1 MRDQY
6 KITEIA
12 SLYGI
17 CTDTLRYYEEQG
29 LLHPVRNA
37 QNGYRL
43 YGIQD
48 ICTLN
53 VIRGLRQL
61 GLPTAQIGQYLNSR
75 TVQSTLDL
83 LTQEKALLEQKISEL
98 SFTREQVCRQ
108 IQELETSRCQ
118 PVGQPLLKDLPARPC
133 FVLSEDIILENE
145 IDFLLKKLE
154 KKHEA
159 VLRSIGV
166 GQIGAVFNQQ
176 LLAQGCCT
184 HFRSVFIL
192 GDTPE
197 QCDTQLPAG
206 RYACLYYKGEYD
218 QAGKGYVQLTRFL
231 AQQGLEPADA
241 PIELYPIDA
250 HHTHLHSEYL
260 TQLQVLTRPMA
271 P

>member
-12 SLYGI
+12 SLYGL

-29 LLHPVRNA
+29 LLHPVRDA

-61 GLPTAQIGQYLNSR
+61 GLSTAQIGQYLNSR

-83 LTQEKALLEQKISEL
+83 LMQEETLLDQKISEL
-98 SFTREQVCRQ
+98 SLVREQVRRQ
-108 IQELETSRCQ
+108 VQELEASRRQ
-118 PVGQPLLKDLPARPC
+118 SVGQPLLENLPARPC
-133 FVLSEDIILENE
+133 FVLSEDVILENE

-154 KKHEA
+154 KKHEN
-159 VLRSIGV
+159 VLQSIGV
-166 GQIGAVFNQQ
+166 RQIGAVLNQEM
-176 LLAQGCCT
+176 LAQGYST

-192 GDTPE
+192 GDDPE

-206 RYACLYYKGEYD
+206 RYASLYYKGEYG
-218 QAGKGYVQLTRFL
+218 QAAHGYSELTRFL
-231 AQQGLEPADA
+231 AQQRLEAAAA
-241 PIELYPIDA
+241 PIELYLIDA

-260 TQLQVLTRPMA
+260 TQIQVLTRPMT